1 LGFAAIV
8 SLTDHDNLDAGLE
21 LCSANPA
28 REVPISVEWTVPY
41 ERSFVHVGLHNI
53 PANRAATWMNRMAE
67 YTRAPQ
73 PEALGALLEDFES
86 CPEVLVVLN
95 HPLWD
100 MGGLGSTG
108 NIQLVKNFLA
118 EYRRYIHALEV
129 NGLRSWQE
137 NLGAVSLGQESGHL
151 VVSGGDRH
159 GFEPNAT
166 INLTRAASFAEFAR
180 EIREERISDI
190 VMMPQ
195 YREPLV
201 LRHMLTAWDIV
212 REHPQLAERSR
223 WIARVHVLCP
233 DGVERPLSNVWT
245 EGAPGWIDPC
255 LKIIGLLANPTF
267 RAPFRLAPTAA
278 ASVVL

>member
-1 LGFAAIV
+1 MRPPRTQVHVLPTERPFPSTFLSGVSLHSHTEHSQERMGALPQHLARMPVVSYFTEREMERYRAENGVRPDFSRAYWRGPLSAKSAHELEARQIEDLGFAAIV

-21 LCSANPA
+21 LCSAEPA
-28 REVPISVEWTVPY
+28 RAVPISVEWTVPY
-41 ERSFVHVGLHNI
+41 ERSFVHVGVHNI
-53 PANRAATWMNRMAE
+53 PADRAAGWMNRMAE

-118 EYRRYIHALEV
+118 GYGRYIHALEI

-151 VVSGGDRH
+151 IVSGGDLH

-166 INLTRAASFAEFAR
+166 INLTRATSFAEFA
-180 EIREERISDI
+180 
-190 VMMPQ
+190 
-195 YREPLV
+195 
-201 LRHMLTAWDIV
+201 
-212 REHPQLAERSR
+212 
-223 WIARVHVLCP
+223 
-233 DGVERPLSNVWT
+233 
-245 EGAPGWIDPC
+245 
-255 LKIIGLLANPTF
+255 
-267 RAPFRLAPTAA
+267 
-278 ASVVL
+278 